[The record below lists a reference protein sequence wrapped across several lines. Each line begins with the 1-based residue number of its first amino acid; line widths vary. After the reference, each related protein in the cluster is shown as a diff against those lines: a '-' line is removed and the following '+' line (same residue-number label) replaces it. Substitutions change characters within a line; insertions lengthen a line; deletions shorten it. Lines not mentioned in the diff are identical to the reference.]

1 MQLNCEPQTIC
12 TRGTFT
18 GLLQMHLST
27 VEMKKQGSV
36 KLMVI
41 RHRQDLDQW
50 FLGFHLFLA
59 LLCGGAARWPYEW
72 PECGTTLPGR
82 RTLL

>member
-1 MQLNCEPQTIC
+1 
-12 TRGTFT
+12 
-18 GLLQMHLST
+18 
-27 VEMKKQGSV
+27 
-36 KLMVI
+36 MVM

-50 FLGFHLFLA
+50 FLGFHLSLA
-59 LLCGGAARWPYEW
+59 LLCGGAARWPDEW